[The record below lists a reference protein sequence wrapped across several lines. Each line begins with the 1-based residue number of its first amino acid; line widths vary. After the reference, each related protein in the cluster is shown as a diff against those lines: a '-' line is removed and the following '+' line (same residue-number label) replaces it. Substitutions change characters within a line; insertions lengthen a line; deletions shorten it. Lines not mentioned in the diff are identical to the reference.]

1 MGNWKYI
8 RLSYLI
14 PGLCV
19 VTPYLLIWL
28 FGFNSLATKE
38 MILDWAKKLGVVG
51 IGTLNMIFVVIM
63 AVIILGTTSVIRS
76 MATTLTEEIGW

>member
-1 MGNWKYI
+1 
-8 RLSYLI
+8 
-14 PGLCV
+14 
-19 VTPYLLIWL
+19 
-28 FGFNSLATKE
+28 